1 MTLSIFNSQAF
12 LHSLADDREL
22 GLELLAAFMEDS
34 PERYEQLG
42 RALAEGDGATAS
54 SRAHSLK
61 GMCGVVRAE
70 PLVELALGMEHSA
83 REGNLSLARDQYGRF
98 TDLLAAAH
106 AEIREFMNQD

>member
-1 MTLSIFNSQAF
+1 MTRSIFDSQAF

-22 GLELLAAFMEDS
+22 GLELLTAFMEDS

-42 RALAEGDGATAS
+42 QALAEGDGEAAS
-54 SRAHSLK
+54 NRAHSLK

-70 PLVELALGMEHSA
+70 PLVELALGMEHAAKAGDLAQA
-83 REGNLSLARDQYGRF
+83 REQYNRF

-106 AEIREFMNQD
+106 KEIRQFMNEG